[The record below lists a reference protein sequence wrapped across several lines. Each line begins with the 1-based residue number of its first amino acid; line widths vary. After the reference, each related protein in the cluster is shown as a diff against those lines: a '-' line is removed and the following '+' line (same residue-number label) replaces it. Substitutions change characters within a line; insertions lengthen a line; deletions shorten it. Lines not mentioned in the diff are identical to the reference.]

1 MRGTK
6 HSYVC
11 AVGVDDVWVVC
22 VGVDGN
28 WSAVSPNIFATFCKG
43 FPMAPLEC
51 LIFFSGFL
59 DCMGECCGYSF
70 CCIHWIFCWYF
81 AMFGVTFCLG
91 RCAVSTYLL
100 YT

>member
-28 WSAVSPNIFATFCKG
+28 WSAVSPNIFANFCNASPWRPWNVR
-43 FPMAPLEC
+43 FYF
-51 LIFFSGFL
+51 LIF
-59 DCMGECCGYSF
+59 
-70 CCIHWIFCWYF
+70 CIVRVSVVAIIFVLSI
-81 AMFGVTFCLG
+81 GVSVGILQYLG
-91 RCAVSTYLL
+91 
-100 YT
+100 